1 MRIVSIRAV
10 AIVSITSIVAGFA
23 GAAAQ
28 LPNGFVRVTAKDSTG
43 APVTAAELT
52 VSRGLHDVIARG
64 TTDDNG
70 HALLGVQVN
79 DSTDLQVTMRKI
91 GYRRGDFFFGV
102 GPHDTA
108 SVTIVVGRPV
118 TGLAPVRVT
127 EAASLKF
134 KSYYLD
140 ADQIEEAGGNPADN
154 AWDVV
159 KRLRPDMLTSRGGC
173 GTGVREIWV
182 NGKHIRLTLLPTPM
196 EAQRARVGAP
206 PSARFGYVPL
216 VVLSEIAPEHIQQ
229 IVYHDCFD
237 TSVAMVGST
246 DAMFVTLKP
255 GVVYQQD
262 VGSFVVDQPTTP
274 KRP

>member
-1 MRIVSIRAV
+1 MRIVSIHAA
-10 AIVSITSIVAGFA
+10 AIISTFVGLTIAAG
-23 GAAAQ
+23 AQ
-28 LPNGFVRVTAKDSTG
+28 LPTGYVRVTAKDSTG
-43 APVTAAELT
+43 APVTSAELT
-52 VSRGLHDVIARG
+52 VTKGLRNVIARG
-64 TTDDNG
+64 TTDDKG

-79 DSTDLQVTMRKI
+79 DSTDLAVTMRKI

-102 GPHDTA
+102 GPRDTA

-118 TGLAPVRVT
+118 AGLAPVRVT
-127 EAASLKF
+127 GEASLKF

-229 IVYHDCFD
+229 IVYRDCFD
-237 TSVAMVGST
+237 ATMAVVGST

-262 VGSFVVDQPTTP
+262 VGSYVVDQPTTP
-274 KRP
+274 QRP